1 MSSLNSVSNI
11 GVSSTKADKPP
22 DDKARSV
29 EGSEQSF
36 GDLFGR
42 VFGESSVRQGSA
54 AKDGHDQQ
62 SSLRTVFIGSE
73 TQVIT
78 AGQPPTEEEILS
90 FAREANLDETSVQA
104 LLLTIPGGSLT
115 GMAGLSGHKS
125 NDPSLVGEEHVSDLL
140 LTKDGLKAQAAINQT
155 AEETELML
163 TPHFGTEVVLTGS
176 LQELGSGKLA
186 EATQFVPTSHL
197 STEGLP
203 TGAAKEISS
212 AKLAETL
219 GLNTKLE
226 SQLFT
231 AQDKGLLVNGSNK
244 TLGHG
249 AAASS
254 GLFSV
259 SVKPVGLGSQE
270 SSQSALEVLASRADA
285 QGDDV
290 PEDILAGRLGL
301 SPKDFAKKQL
311 FEGLAI
317 KAGHN
322 ELLLK
327 SSPAV
332 QLESID
338 LSGLQPSEI
347 DTLRGPMAEVDDEPP
362 SLSSSLH
369 SSLDAG
375 GRSSGGSGEGSPGRP
390 DQLAQQPGR
399 ALSQQVLQRF
409 GELLG
414 QRLLQQIGQGNWRVE
429 IALEPADLGSIQIEL
444 EWRKGALEASFKAS
458 QAVTRELLQE
468 GLPRL
473 REVLERA
480 GIDVA
485 SVYVNDHGRQQSFQD
500 RSGGG
505 SAENGLQFRQS
516 DSVNEVEEDETGS
529 KIGKLENGRL
539 DVLV

>member
-11 GVSSTKADKPP
+11 GVSSTKADKPS

-115 GMAGLSGHKS
+115 EMAGLSGHKS
-125 NDPSLVGEEHVSDLL
+125 NDPSLIGEEHVSDLL
-140 LTKDGLKAQAAINQT
+140 LTKDGLKAQAAINQV
-155 AEETELML
+155 A
-163 TPHFGTEVVLTGS
+163 
-176 LQELGSGKLA
+176 K
-186 EATQFVPTSHL
+186 ATQLVPTSHRGA
-197 STEGLP
+197 EGLP
-203 TGAAKEISS
+203 TGTAKEISS
-212 AKLAETL
+212 AELLETL
-219 GLNTKLE
+219 GLNAKSE
-226 SQLFT
+226 SQLSP
-231 AQDKGLLVNGSNK
+231 AQGKGLLVNGSNK
-244 TLGHG
+244 TLGNG
-249 AAASS
+249 ATASS

-259 SVKPVGLGSQE
+259 SVKPAGLGSQE

-285 QGDDV
+285 QGDDA

-311 FEGLAI
+311 FERLAI

-338 LSGLQPSEI
+338 LLGLQPGEM
-347 DTLRGPMAEVDDEPP
+347 DTLRGPTAEVDDELP

-369 SSLDAG
+369 SSLDTG
-375 GRSSGGSGEGSPGRP
+375 GRSSSGSGEGSPGRP

-399 ALSQQVLQRF
+399 TLSQQVLQRF

-500 RSGGG
+500 RSGRG

-516 DSVNEVEEDETGS
+516 DPVNEVEEGKTSS
-529 KIGKLENGRL
+529 KIRKLEDGRL

>member
-11 GVSSTKADKPP
+11 GVSPTKAERLSDE
-22 DDKARSV
+22 KARSV

-62 SSLRTVFIGSE
+62 PSLRAVFIGSE

-115 GMAGLSGHKS
+115 GMAGL
-125 NDPSLVGEEHVSDLL
+125 
-140 LTKDGLKAQAAINQT
+140 KAQAAINQ
-155 AEETELML
+155 
-163 TPHFGTEVVLTGS
+163 V
-176 LQELGSGKLA
+176 A
-186 EATQFVPTSHL
+186 EATQFVPTSHP
-197 STEGLP
+197 STEGQP

-219 GLNTKLE
+219 SLNAKSE
-226 SQLFT
+226 SQLFP
-231 AQDKGLLVNGSNK
+231 AQDKDLLVNGSNK
-244 TLGHG
+244 SLGHG
-249 AAASS
+249 AAASL

-259 SVKPVGLGSQE
+259 SLKPVALDSQE

-285 QGDDV
+285 QGDDA
-290 PEDILAGRLGL
+290 PEDILTGRLGL

-332 QLESID
+332 QLGSID

-375 GRSSGGSGEGSPGRP
+375 GRSSGGSGEGSSGRP

>member
-11 GVSSTKADKPP
+11 GVSPTKAERLSDE
-22 DDKARSV
+22 KARSV

-42 VFGESSVRQGSA
+42 VFGDSSVRQGSA

-62 SSLRTVFIGSE
+62 PSLRAVFIGSE

-125 NDPSLVGEEHVSDLL
+125 NDPPLVGEEHVSDLL

-176 LQELGSGKLA
+176 LQELGSG
-186 EATQFVPTSHL
+186 
-197 STEGLP
+197 
-203 TGAAKEISS
+203 
-212 AKLAETL
+212 KLAETL

-285 QGDDV
+285 QGDDA
-290 PEDILAGRLGL
+290 PEDILAGRVG
-301 SPKDFAKKQL
+301 
-311 FEGLAI
+311 
-317 KAGHN
+317 
-322 ELLLK
+322 
-327 SSPAV
+327 V
-332 QLESID
+332 
-338 LSGLQPSEI
+338 
-347 DTLRGPMAEVDDEPP
+347 
-362 SLSSSLH
+362 
-369 SSLDAG
+369 
-375 GRSSGGSGEGSPGRP
+375 
-390 DQLAQQPGR
+390 
-399 ALSQQVLQRF
+399 
-409 GELLG
+409 
-414 QRLLQQIGQGNWRVE
+414 
-429 IALEPADLGSIQIEL
+429 
-444 EWRKGALEASFKAS
+444 
-458 QAVTRELLQE
+458 
-468 GLPRL
+468 
-473 REVLERA
+473 
-480 GIDVA
+480 
-485 SVYVNDHGRQQSFQD
+485 
-500 RSGGG
+500 
-505 SAENGLQFRQS
+505 
-516 DSVNEVEEDETGS
+516 
-529 KIGKLENGRL
+529 
-539 DVLV
+539 

>member
-140 LTKDGLKAQAAINQT
+140 LTKDGLKAQAAINQ
-155 AEETELML
+155 
-163 TPHFGTEVVLTGS
+163 V
-176 LQELGSGKLA
+176 A
-186 EATQFVPTSHL
+186 EATQLVPTSHRGA
-197 STEGLP
+197 EGLP
-203 TGAAKEISS
+203 TGATKEISSANKEISS
-212 AKLAETL
+212 AKLLETL
-219 GLNTKLE
+219 GLNAKSE
-226 SQLFT
+226 SQLSP
-231 AQDKGLLVNGSNK
+231 AQGKGLLVNGSNK
-244 TLGHG
+244 TLGNG
-249 AAASS
+249 ATGSS

-259 SVKPVGLGSQE
+259 SVKPAGLGSQQ

-285 QGDDV
+285 QGDDA

-327 SSPAV
+327 SSPVV

-338 LSGLQPSEI
+338 LLGLQPGEM
-347 DTLRGPMAEVDDEPP
+347 DTLRGQTAEVDDEPP

-369 SSLDAG
+369 SSLDTG
-375 GRSSGGSGEGSPGRP
+375 GRSSSGSAEGSPGRP

-399 ALSQQVLQRF
+399 TLSQQVLQRF

-500 RSGGG
+500 RSGRG

-516 DSVNEVEEDETGS
+516 DPVNEVEEGKTSS
-529 KIGKLENGRL
+529 KIRKLEDGRL